1 MVKHFVIKSSVRSR
15 KGRIL
20 TDLHKHDDLSKKG
33 AEKRDNLVTL
43 TPGLLY
49 SSINDKEA
57 QGMGLVNQDQRLTR
71 S

>member
-1 MVKHFVIKSSVRSR
+1 MVKHFVVKASVLSR

-20 TDLHKHDDLSKKG
+20 TDLQKHNDLSKKG

-43 TPGLLY
+43 SQGLLY
-49 SSINDKEA
+49 SLINDKEA
-57 QGMGLVNQDQRLTR
+57 QGMGLVNQDQRLTG